1 MQQLLL
7 STINRLEDLEKL
19 VMEKDKEIKSLEI
32 KVATQQKQLVTQEN
46 KFTEEIR
53 RLQTDL
59 VLGKYTNY
67 TAKGLFNFVYYLSIA
82 TVNFPF
88 FQNPCTNDNCIIRNN

>member
-19 VMEKDKEIKSLEI
+19 VMEKDQEIKSLEI
-32 KVATQQKQLVTQEN
+32 TVATQQKQLVTQEN
-46 KFTEEIR
+46 KLTEEIS

-59 VLGKYTNY
+59 ALGKYTNY
-67 TAKGLFNFVYYLSIA
+67 TAQGLFHF
-82 TVNFPF
+82 
-88 FQNPCTNDNCIIRNN
+88 